1 MVVVDVLDVLDGP
14 AGSSVPTVGTSSS
27 SSEHPATARAPTT
40 IAANTHRTRAGISA
54 ISHPHRSLP
63 SRYGERA
70 QGDCAGYRGRVARPG
85 AGNPSPSNDRT
96 EAVWKAPDDALV
108 AGMAA
113 GDVHAARALVRR
125 HQRRVVGLAA
135 TIVGDLD
142 TAEDVAQEAFMRVW
156 RHAGN
161 YDPRRASVLTWLL
174 TITRNLAIDTTRL
187 RRAVVVDP
195 DALISMDED
204 SMLALDDPAERAVGR
219 TEADRLRT
227 ALAAIPRE
235 QRHALVLAGVLG
247 LTAAEI
253 AEREQIPLGTAKTR
267 IRTAMRKL
275 RAELT
280 TDQAGRA
287 SS

>member
-1 MVVVDVLDVLDGP
+1 
-14 AGSSVPTVGTSSS
+14 
-27 SSEHPATARAPTT
+27 
-40 IAANTHRTRAGISA
+40 
-54 ISHPHRSLP
+54 
-63 SRYGERA
+63 
-70 QGDCAGYRGRVARPG
+70 
-85 AGNPSPSNDRT
+85 
-96 EAVWKAPDDALV
+96 EAVWRAPDDALV

-113 GDVHAARALVRR
+113 GDAQAARALVRR
-125 HQRRVVGLAA
+125 HQRRVVGLAV

-142 TAEDVAQEAFMRVW
+142 AAEDVAQEAFMRVW

-161 YDPRRASVLTWLL
+161 SDPRRASVLTWLL

-195 DALISMDED
+195 DALIGLDED

-219 TEADRLRT
+219 TEADRLRA
-227 ALAAIPRE
+227 ALAEIPRE

-253 AEREQIPLGTAKTR
+253 AEREGIPLGTAKTR